1 MKRYIAALFA
11 GVTAILLM
19 GCAHEKYGEY
29 TVQAVNTETGI
40 SAGMSLNGELLVLV
54 RGDERQAIYVPN
66 NRVGEVQFFN
76 CTEAP
81 VLYVKINLFGKKG
94 CSILKVNLPAKGT
107 DLKFYR
113 HREIGKSLTWQGNK
127 AWIVDVKEVSPDGK
141 SLRVTFDVENEL
153 KRRTGTYKPSSDTL
167 TVK

>member
-1 MKRYIAALFA
+1 MKRNIVALFA
-11 GVTAILLM
+11 GLIAILLM
-19 GCAHEKYGEY
+19 GCSHEKYGEY
-29 TVQAVNTETGI
+29 TVQSVNTVTGI
-40 SAGMSLNGELLVLV
+40 SAGMSENGELLVLV

-94 CSILKVNLPAKGT
+94 CSILQVDLPAKGT
-107 DLKFYR
+107 ELKFYR
-113 HREIGKSLTWQGNK
+113 HREVGKSLTWQNNK

-141 SLRVTFDVENEL
+141 TLRVTFDVGNEL
-153 KRRTGTYKPSSDTL
+153 KRRTGTYNPSSNVL

>member
-1 MKRYIAALFA
+1 MKRNIIALFA
-11 GVTAILLM
+11 CLIALLPV

-29 TVQAVNTETGI
+29 SVQAVNTETGI

-54 RGDERQAIYVPN
+54 RNDERQAIYIPT

-94 CSILKVNLPAKGT
+94 CSVLKVNLPAKGT

-113 HREIGKSLTWQGNK
+113 HREIGKSITWKGYK

-141 SLRVTFDVENEL
+141 TLRVTFDVENEL
-153 KRRTGTYKPSSDTL
+153 KRRTGTYNPGSNVL